1 MFVIYRSIRR
11 GIHIPS
17 LFLHGTFLQLDRYS
31 LLKNPMQTLLCH
43 QEDNHNP
50 FYAAG
55 IHIKISDMFLCPCQ
69 RNLAAMLLAVD
80 NKLDMPHNT
89 TLPADLILNPM
100 SQFHQGCLSL
110 FKIPTGQAPM
120 NTSNQRPLMVRNV
133 EDFLGRTVVVTMTMT
148 MTVIVIV
155 RVGMGRIV
163 TVPVCVSMVV
173 IATMSVS
180 VSMGRIATVSVCMD
194 MIRIVVA
201 FFPHRPS
208 PHSIIWSNTSLG
220 IPSIVLIHARE
231 V

>member
-1 MFVIYRSIRR
+1 
-11 GIHIPS
+11 
-17 LFLHGTFLQLDRYS
+17 
-31 LLKNPMQTLLCH
+31 
-43 QEDNHNP
+43 
-50 FYAAG
+50 
-55 IHIKISDMFLCPCQ
+55 
-69 RNLAAMLLAVD
+69 MLRAVD

-89 TLPADLILNPM
+89 TLPTNLILDPM
-100 SQFHQGCLSL
+100 SQLHQGRLSL

-120 NTSNQRPLMVRNV
+120 NTSNQSPLMVRNMK
-133 EDFLGRTVVVTMTMT
+133 DFLGRTVVVTMAM
-148 MTVIVIV
+148 IV
-155 RVGMGRIV
+155 RVGMGMIV

-173 IATMSVS
+173 IATMSVC
-180 VSMGRIATVSVCMD
+180 VSMGLVATVSVYMD